1 MLSRREPFDAVIPL
15 SGDGNATN
23 SSTHGETNHV
33 DEDEGE
39 LAPAELLAGVLLF
52 QLMQCADV
60 EMSDLSPDG
69 LTRRALRAVIEAS
82 RGANAVGRGQAGQ
95 EHGWGRMRSVLERQ
109 VVWQG
114 LAETECDVAELCVVG
129 QYTAVP
135 SYAPNDGVFR
145 ADPLAGM
152 GVDLRFD
159 ESIRHKL

>member
-1 MLSRREPFDAVIPL
+1 MLCRREPFDADIPL
-15 SGDGNATN
+15 PGDGNVTD
-23 SSTHGETNHV
+23 SSTQGPTSNAEQ
-33 DEDEGE
+33 DEGG

-69 LTRRALRAVIEAS
+69 LTRHALRAVIEAS
-82 RGANAVGRGQAGQ
+82 RHPGTAGRGEEGQ
-95 EHGWGRMRSVLERQ
+95 EQGWGRLRGVLERQ

-114 LAETECDVAELCVVG
+114 LAETQADVAELCVVG
-129 QYTAVP
+129 QYTTVP
-135 SYAPNDGVFR
+135 SYAQRDGVFR

-152 GVDLRFD
+152 SVDLRFD